1 MAVAVETA
9 MRDWIN
15 ARPDL
20 VGTGNPLSGGAYLK
34 AQRSPASG
42 CYAVITRDPSPSRT
56 LAAEGEGPSLYR
68 ISAQV
73 FGGTTDLAEAAAT
86 GLANAWQDLNG
97 SPEPLGKGG
106 ARVYVSDN
114 LTGPSYVGQPAD
126 SGELYCFAVASDFVI
141 G

>member
-1 MAVAVETA
+1 

-15 ARPDL
+15 AKQSL
-20 VGTGNPLSGGAYLK
+20 VGVGNPLSGGAYLK

-56 LAAEGEGPSLYR
+56 LVAEGEGPSLYR

-73 FGGTTDLAEAAAT
+73 FGGTTDLAEQAAT
-86 GLANAWQDLNG
+86 ALGNMWQTLNG
-97 SPEPLGKGG
+97 NPEPLGKGG
-106 ARVYVSDN
+106 ALVYVSDN
-114 LTGPSYVGQPAD
+114 PTGPSYVGQPPDA
-126 SGELYCFAVASDFVI
+126 GELYCFTVASDFVI